1 MMALVVV
8 VYYAL
13 YLPGAIENF
22 IEYDASIKFYINRL
36 FNFLFFTNAVINP
49 FIYGGQS
56 REFNA
61 AYRRILRLKIKYK
74 LNLNRTNRTIKSK
87 KVTIPTISG
96 NQLPRIQS

>member
-22 IEYDASIKFYINRL
+22 IEYDASINFYINRL

-49 FIYGGQS
+49 
-56 REFNA
+56 R
-61 AYRRILRLKIKYK
+61 
-74 LNLNRTNRTIKSK
+74 
-87 KVTIPTISG
+87 V
-96 NQLPRIQS
+96 